1 MARQPEAKPAPA
13 PITIGPMMGPSNR
26 GRGGPMM
33 GPSNRGRGGRN
44 VVVEAARSCCCFDWE
59 NSLAVVARKPA
70 FNSAV
75 TVVAP
80 MTGSESK
87 SVCEC
92 EKASAGV
99 AK

>member
-1 MARQPEAKPAPA
+1 MPASTVVMSRTA
-13 PITIGPMMGPSNR
+13 ITI
-26 GRGGPMM
+26 GPMM

-80 MTGSESK
+80 MTGSAVIMHK
-87 SVCEC
+87 LSVCEC
-92 EKASAGV
+92 ENNTTSLL
-99 AK
+99 